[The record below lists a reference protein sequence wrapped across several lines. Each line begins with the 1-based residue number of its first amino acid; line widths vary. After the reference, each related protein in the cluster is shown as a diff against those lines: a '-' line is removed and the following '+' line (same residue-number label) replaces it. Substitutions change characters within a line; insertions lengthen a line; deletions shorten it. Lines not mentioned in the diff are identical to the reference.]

1 MRSRLLAEGKKLL
14 CRDKKLK
21 LGGHF
26 QTSVDRKITK
36 FMNEI
41 NERPRKKLNF
51 LTPKECFLQ
60 KHFVIL
66 HLLVEFAVKYRKVL
80 E

>member
-1 MRSRLLAEGKKLL
+1 
-14 CRDKKLK
+14 
-21 LGGHF
+21 
-26 QTSVDRKITK
+26 
-36 FMNEI
+36 MNEI

-51 LTPKECFLQ
+51 LTPKESFLQ

>member
-1 MRSRLLAEGKKLL
+1 
-14 CRDKKLK
+14 
-21 LGGHF
+21 
-26 QTSVDRKITK
+26 
-36 FMNEI
+36 MNEI
-41 NERPRKKLNF
+41 NEIPRKKLNF

>member
-1 MRSRLLAEGKKLL
+1 
-14 CRDKKLK
+14 
-21 LGGHF
+21 
-26 QTSVDRKITK
+26 
-36 FMNEI
+36 MNEI

-60 KHFVIL
+60 NHFVIL

>member
-1 MRSRLLAEGKKLL
+1 
-14 CRDKKLK
+14 
-21 LGGHF
+21 
-26 QTSVDRKITK
+26 
-36 FMNEI
+36 MNEI

-66 HLLVEFAVKYRKVL
+66 HLLVEFAGYLLVLFYVKNIIFMKNPIKFLQY
-80 E
+80 